1 MLWVNL
7 YQSPKNNL
15 KSALFKMPTD
25 VIIPALGESI
35 ASGILSAWKVK
46 EGSFVEIDQPIY
58 ELETDKITQ
67 EGLAE
72 IAGTITFLA
81 KEGDEVE
88 IGSSIAQIDES
99 TEKPS
104 ESEAPIANESE
115 DNSSITKSAEVKEP
129 KEDDPSSDGQSLKL
143 ESTTPIE
150 KDAVSIRDEKDKL
163 MGRKYSPAVTKLLAE
178 TGIDPESISGSGKDG
193 RITKADV
200 LEASSGELE
209 EHTSPKSNEKNP
221 QEFKPLDSANR
232 STRHPLSP
240 IRKRIAQRLVEAQQ
254 TAAILSTFNEVDLS
268 AVIALRKAHQD
279 AFVKEHGI
287 KLGFMSF
294 FVKAVVHSLKA
305 VPALNVRIEGNELV
319 ENHYYDVSV
328 AVGTEKGLVVPVL
341 RDCEQMSFADIEK
354 AIIHYAEKA
363 KAGTISLEDMQGGCF
378 TITNGGI
385 YGSMLSTPIIN
396 PPQSGILGM
405 HAIQER
411 PVVRNG
417 EIIIKPMM
425 YLALSYDH
433 RVVDGKEAVTF
444 LVKIKEAIEEPARL
458 ALGI

>member
-1 MLWVNL
+1 M
-7 YQSPKNNL
+7 S
-15 KSALFKMPTD
+15 TD

-35 ASGILSAWKVK
+35 ASGILSSWKVK

-72 IAGTITFLA
+72 VSGTISFLVQ
-81 KEGDEVE
+81 EGEEVE
-88 IGSSIAQIDES
+88 IGASIAKIDES
-99 TEKPS
+99 ADSPQSTES
-104 ESEAPIANESE
+104 
-115 DNSSITKSAEVKEP
+115 
-129 KEDDPSSDGQSLKL
+129 KEDITDPASTKEILPSADEVSAPSMESSPSAQ
-143 ESTTPIE
+143 EIE
-150 KDAVSIRDEKDKL
+150 KTDI
-163 MGRKYSPAVTKLLAE
+163 KYSPAVRKLLAE
-178 TGIDPESISGSGKDG
+178 SKLDPSIITGTGKDG

-200 LEASSGELE
+200 ILAQQGKTEKGLELPPHASTSSHAPQPNFSEPISGNPTE
-209 EHTSPKSNEKNP
+209 ERT
-221 QEFKPLDSANR
+221 
-232 STRHPLSP
+232 TRRPLSP

-268 AVIALRKAHQD
+268 AVMALRKTHQD
-279 AFVKEHGI
+279 AFVKGNGI

-294 FVKAVVHSLKA
+294 FVKAVVHALKA
-305 VPALNVRIEGNELV
+305 VPAVNVRLEGNELI
-319 ENHYYDVSV
+319 ENNYYDISV

-341 RDCEQMSFADIEK
+341 RDCDQMSFAEIEQS
-354 AIIHYAEKA
+354 ILNYAEKA
-363 KAGTISLEDMQGGCF
+363 RNGTISLEDMQGGCF

-385 YGSMLSTPIIN
+385 YGSLLSTPIIN

-411 PVVRNG
+411 PVARNG
-417 EIIIKPMM
+417 EIVIRPMM
-425 YLALSYDH
+425 YLAHSYDH
-433 RVVDGKEAVTF
+433 RVIDGKEAVTF